1 MFHRFGPLSNEGGE
15 RRLNVAVTRAKYNV
29 QVVTS
34 LHGYDIDLTKAK
46 SEGARLLRE
55 YIDFAENGIKA
66 LNNQLNVKNS
76 EEFDSDFEA
85 EVYKFLKSKGFDV
98 DTQVG
103 CSGFKIDL
111 ALKTSN
117 NSEYVLAIEC
127 DGATYHSSRNAR
139 DRDRLRQKILESM
152 GWKFYRIWST
162 DWFKNNREE
171 KERLLK
177 VVETTLQNDTSEHE
191 CGNNKEQQTRDD
203 QQTTTEYITP
213 NTNNIAKHE
222 VPKYELDDTAQNEI
236 PKYEVDNRPKY
247 EIQNY
252 EFDNT
257 PKYEIPN
264 YEFDNTTRYG
274 FQKYEL
280 DDVQKYK
287 FSEYEFADLNRL
299 YAKNYLNFKQ
309 FVKSVLEIES
319 PLSEEWFLKRISKF
333 FSRERVTEPV
343 REAFE
348 RRMKGCSGYG
358 IIREHGFI
366 FLRGKKV
373 EFRVLGENL
382 RNFHDISPEELSV
395 GMLGIIE
402 KNIFIGKEELYRTII
417 KLQEISKITTAIR
430 KELDEAFSIIRGK
443 VNCDS
448 NNRITIKKSSN

>member
-1 MFHRFGPLSNEGGE
+1 MVFEDQI
-15 RRLNVAVTRAKYNV
+15 VKY
-29 QVVTS
+29 
-34 LHGYDIDLTKAK
+34 
-46 SEGARLLRE
+46 
-55 YIDFAENGIKA
+55 
-66 LNNQLNVKNS
+66 
-76 EEFDSDFEA
+76 EFD
-85 EVYKFLKSKGFDV
+85 
-98 DTQVG
+98 
-103 CSGFKIDL
+103 
-111 ALKTSN
+111 N
-117 NSEYVLAIEC
+117 
-127 DGATYHSSRNAR
+127 
-139 DRDRLRQKILESM
+139 
-152 GWKFYRIWST
+152 
-162 DWFKNNREE
+162 
-171 KERLLK
+171 
-177 VVETTLQNDTSEHE
+177 
-191 CGNNKEQQTRDD
+191 
-203 QQTTTEYITP
+203 
-213 NTNNIAKHE
+213 
-222 VPKYELDDTAQNEI
+222 TAQNEI
-236 PKYEVDNRPKY
+236 LKYEL
-247 EIQNY
+247 
-252 EFDNT
+252 DNT
-257 PKYEIPN
+257 PKYEFPN
-264 YEFDNTTRYG
+264 YEFDNTTKYG

-280 DDVQKYK
+280 DDVQNYK

-417 KLQEISKITTAIR
+417 KLQGISKITTAIR